1 MRFAP
6 SVLVRNTDFAQATD
20 PIEPPAPGTSAD
32 CIAHSTCTG
41 EVSFDGGATFS
52 AFSSQAVLTVRITA
66 DSSPISS
73 ITRHFGT
80 EILDLT
86 VSIGGGTAGGPS
98 FKLRESP
105 TKQSLGTS
113 SKRLSNG
120 GYMIGQSIQVCLE
133 VSLDNGTTWTPADAP
148 LRLSL
153 LPYVEQTGVC
163 KTDFM
168 PPRTGTFEA
177 DPPDAGVSY
186 ALTQPYLKK
195 KIDKWQISNCSAS
208 QPLPARRGDTAVID
222 FSCTVSC
229 DVSEDDG
236 ATWVPFEGP
245 GTCTMAVTN
254 PLYKEDSS
262 VSNNPLYD
270 TEMLALIVTLPNG
283 MKVRESPT
291 KASTGKTSMRNRIL
305 ELESVSYAID
315 SFFDVFTE
323 LSVDDGQ
330 TWVAGDDCVHLA
342 MHNAPD
348 PAFVRSDWMPYATQI
363 RACDGDFAARF
374 SSTGFVRGLDF
385 DCDSSDALFSAR
397 ATMPAPGSPP
407 VIQEMS
413 VPASFEYSTDG
424 GTTHTTVH
432 ASAALTLR
440 CDEFSAASTSTPGSS
455 CRIEVLQ
462 CDISGLPGA
471 PMLRESPTK
480 QSLGKLHQ
488 APAASGAGFTIS
500 SFFDVFL
507 ELSTDGGIT

>member
-1 MRFAP
+1 
-6 SVLVRNTDFAQATD
+6 
-20 PIEPPAPGTSAD
+20 
-32 CIAHSTCTG
+32 
-41 EVSFDGGATFS
+41 
-52 AFSSQAVLTVRITA
+52 
-66 DSSPISS
+66 
-73 ITRHFGT
+73 
-80 EILDLT
+80 
-86 VSIGGGTAGGPS
+86 
-98 FKLRESP
+98 
-105 TKQSLGTS
+105 
-113 SKRLSNG
+113 
-120 GYMIGQSIQVCLE
+120 
-133 VSLDNGTTWTPADAP
+133 
-148 LRLSL
+148 
-153 LPYVEQTGVC
+153 
-163 KTDFM
+163 
-168 PPRTGTFEA
+168 
-177 DPPDAGVSY
+177 
-186 ALTQPYLKK
+186 
-195 KIDKWQISNCSAS
+195 
-208 QPLPARRGDTAVID
+208 
-222 FSCTVSC
+222 
-229 DVSEDDG
+229 
-236 ATWVPFEGP
+236 
-245 GTCTMAVTN
+245 
-254 PLYKEDSS
+254 
-262 VSNNPLYD
+262 
-270 TEMLALIVTLPNG
+270 
-283 MKVRESPT
+283 
-291 KASTGKTSMRNRIL
+291 MRNRIL